1 MNRLYQIFLVLLVGL
16 TFQAKS
22 QGNIE
27 SILDLKERKRNLEQ
41 FTRDISEKLT
51 QNYQQALKM
60 AEEKGWVV
68 YSISTEGNV
77 VALQGVDEGGQP
89 IYHTTHY
96 NTRSAATIGT
106 QKLWPGGGTGLN
118 LSGSSSFLNGK
129 LGVWDG
135 GGVLST
141 HRELNGRITQI
152 DSPSSL
158 SDHAT
163 HVSGTM
169 VASGVNPFAKGMSF
183 GAQLLN
189 AWDFNND
196 VTEMSQAASSLL
208 ISNHSYGSIAGW
220 RYNSSRAGTTSD
232 PNWEWWGDPSV
243 STVEDYKFGV
253 YNTQAQSWDNI
264 AFNSPYYLI
273 VSSAG
278 NNRNNNGP
286 NIGKPYWT
294 RTSTGGWEY
303 VTSYAGG
310 ISSNNSYDIITTYST
325 AKNILTVGAVN
336 PIPDGYKSNTDVVIS
351 SFSSY
356 GPTDDGRVK
365 PDIVANGVNLMS
377 SVATSDVGYGIMS
390 GTSMSSPSAAGS
402 LFLLQE
408 HYYKLNNKFML
419 SSTLKGLV
427 CHTADEAGN
436 IGPDFIY
443 GWGLINMERAAK
455 VISNTDGANLM
466 EELSISTSGTITKS
480 VIASGKGPLVVTIC
494 WTDPKG
500 NPVAYGPSM
509 LNNRTK
515 MLVND
520 LDLRVSIGA
529 STYQPWVL
537 NVNSPASSATKG
549 DNLVDNIEQVV
560 VENPVPGKTYTVTI
574 SHKGVLANNS
584 QVFSLIASGVGGNSV
599 CASGATNNSNSRIDG
614 FTFNSINNQ
623 TNTDCSTYRDFTNI
637 VTTLKAG
644 GTYPFVVKAGT
655 CALENP
661 RMIKIFVDWNSNGV
675 FDNDELI
682 ATSNI
687 ITSSGNFEG
696 SLSVP
701 SNVKPGNFGL
711 LRIVMVETSDA
722 NDVISCGAYAY
733 GETQDYLVKF
743 DYPSTD
749 LGLSSYI
756 SLSNGRCFSNN
767 QQIELSVENLGS
779 SPISSI
785 EFTSEVFENGAKIKT
800 INHTYNNQL
809 PAFGSD
815 IVILNETFPT
825 KVDTEYTILTTANV
839 VGDVNSSNNSLQTI
853 FRTAPYS
860 TITDIKALKCGSSST
875 IKLKATAT
883 GNINWY
889 DAASGGNIIARGGN
903 TSTTTVPSGNKYY
916 VGLNTFEGAVGP
928 VNKNTGPWTNGTY
941 SQATS
946 YPYITTSIPLVIK
959 SAKLYVGWP
968 GKITFWIEDTYTGEV
983 VSLTTISVKPT
994 RNPASNIVGE
1004 TDDQTDLGQEY
1015 QLNLAIPKAGD
1026 YKIRISY
1033 ADGATLFR
1041 NNASSGVAYP
1051 YSIGNVMSITGTS
1064 AGDQYYY
1071 WLYDIKVADYGCKS
1085 LVAEQALV
1093 EAESPV
1099 VEIASTTTSTY
1110 VTLDAGNSGATYQ
1123 WSTGAT
1129 TQTINVAQS
1138 GNYSVIVTNPA
1149 GCSTQ
1154 GSINITF
1161 TDVNP
1166 EVLLPISIYPNPASG
1181 VFYVES
1187 DVNVMVD
1194 VYNIQGVKV
1203 LRKSTPELRHTID
1216 ISGLVPAI
1224 YLVKVYKLNSS
1235 EYKLYRVVVK

>member
-1 MNRLYQIFLVLLVGL
+1 MYSRYLFFLVFLAGSV
-16 TFQAKS
+16 FQAQS
-22 QGNIE
+22 QENIDNA
-27 SILDLKERKRNLEQ
+27 LNLRERTQRLLQ
-41 FTRDISEKLT
+41 FSKDVSEKST
-51 QNYQQALKM
+51 QNYQEALKV
-60 AEEKGWVV
+60 ARDKGWEVF
-68 YSISTEGNV
+68 SISKDGEII
-77 VALQGVDEGGQP
+77 ALQGIDEGGQP

-106 QKLWPGGGTGLN
+106 QNLWPGGSTGLN
-118 LSGSSSFLNGK
+118 LSGSSEFLSGK

-141 HRELNGRITQI
+141 HRELNGRIIQI

-183 GAQLLN
+183 GAQVLN
-189 AWDFNND
+189 AWDFSND
-196 VTEMSQAASSLL
+196 VTEMSQAAASLL
-208 ISNHSYGSIAGW
+208 ISNHSYGTIAGW
-220 RYNSSRAGTTSD
+220 RYNSSRAGTTND
-232 PNWEWWGDPSV
+232 PYWEWWGDPSV
-243 STVEDYKFGV
+243 SSTEDYKFGV

-264 AFNSPYYLI
+264 AFNAPYYLI

-286 NIGKPYWT
+286 EIGKPYWT
-294 RTSTGGWEY
+294 RTSTGSWEY
-303 VTSYAGG
+303 VSSYAGG

-336 PIPDGYKSNTDVVIS
+336 PIPNGYKSIADVAIS

-365 PDIVANGVNLMS
+365 PDIVANGVSLMS
-377 SVATSDVGYGIMS
+377 SIATSDLGYGIMS

-408 HYYKLNNKFML
+408 HYYKLKNKFML

-443 GWGLINMERAAK
+443 GWGLINMERAANL
-455 VISNTDGANLM
+455 ISNTDGGSLL
-466 EELSISTSGTITKS
+466 EEISLGTGSTITKT

-509 LNNRTK
+509 LNNRAK

-520 LDLRVSIGA
+520 LDLRVSNSS

-537 NVNSPASSATKG
+537 SVESPALPATKG

-560 VENPVPGKTYTVTI
+560 VENPVPGKTYTITI
-574 SHKGVLANNS
+574 THKGVLASNS
-584 QVFSLIASGVGGNSV
+584 QVFSLIASGVGGNAI
-599 CASGATNNSNSRIDG
+599 CASGASNNSNSRIDG
-614 FTFNSINNQ
+614 FTLNTINNQ
-623 TNTDCSTYRDFTNI
+623 TNSDCNTYRDFTNI
-637 VTTLKAG
+637 VTTLKLG
-644 GTYPFVVKAGT
+644 GVYPFVVSAGT
-655 CALENP
+655 CSQENP
-661 RMIKIFVDWNSNGV
+661 RVIKIFADWNSNGV
-675 FDNDELI
+675 FDNDELV

-687 ITSSGNFEG
+687 ISTSGNFEG
-696 SLSVP
+696 SITVP

-722 NDVISCGAYAY
+722 NDVNSCGAYAY
-733 GETQDYLVKF
+733 GETQDYIVKF
-743 DYPSTD
+743 DHPTTD
-749 LGLSSYI
+749 LGLKSYVN
-756 SLSNGRCFSNN
+756 LSNGRCFSND
-767 QQIELSVENLGS
+767 QQIELSVENLGTAA
-779 SPISSI
+779 ISNI
-785 EFTSEVFENGAKIKT
+785 EFTSEVFEDNVKIKT
-800 INHTYNNQL
+800 INYTYSGVL

-815 IVILNETFPT
+815 VVVLSGTFPT
-825 KVDTEYTILTTANV
+825 KADTEYTISTTAIV
-839 VGDVNSSNNSLQTI
+839 AGDMNSTNNSKQI
-853 FRTAPYS
+853 SYKTAPYAQIS
-860 TITDIKALKCGSSST
+860 EVKALKCGGSST
-875 IKLKATAT
+875 VALKATAS

-889 DAASGGNIIARGGN
+889 DAAQNGNIVARGGN
-903 TSTTTVPSGNKYY
+903 ASTTTVPSGNKYY
-916 VGLNTFEGAVGP
+916 VGVNTFEGTVGP
-928 VNKNTGPWTNGTY
+928 VNKNSFPWTSGTY
-941 SQATS
+941 TTATS
-946 YPYITTSIPLVIK
+946 YPLITTSVPLVIK
-959 SAKLYVGWP
+959 AATLYVGWP
-968 GKITFWIEDTYTGEV
+968 GKITLWIEDAYTGEV
-983 VSLTTISVKPT
+983 VSLTTINVKST
-994 RNPASNIVGE
+994 RNPASNVVGA
-1004 TDDQTDLGQEY
+1004 TDDPSDLGAEY

-1026 YKIRISY
+1026 YRIRISY
-1033 ADGATLFR
+1033 AEGATLYR
-1041 NNASSGVAYP
+1041 NNANAGGGYP
-1051 YSIGNVMSITGTS
+1051 YSIANVMSITGTS

-1071 WLYDIKVADYGCKS
+1071 WLYNIKVEDYGCKS
-1085 LVAEQALV
+1085 QIVEQAIV

-1138 GNYSVIVTNPA
+1138 GNYSVVVTNQA

-1154 GSINITF
+1154 GTINITF

-1166 EVLLPISIYPNPASG
+1166 DVLLPISVYPNPAAG

-1187 DVNVMVD
+1187 DNNVLVD
-1194 VYNIQGVKV
+1194 IYNINGVKV
-1203 LRKSTPELRHTID
+1203 LQRSSPELRHTID
-1216 ISGLVPAI
+1216 ISGLAPAI
-1224 YLVKVYKLNSS
+1224 YLVKVYQPNSAD
-1235 EYKLYRVVVK
+1235 YKLYRVVVK